1 MSVSPLRTSPSDTR
15 PEINFGELLHTLD
28 KNFGTRVPELIGRF
42 AFDYDGMTFDTRRI
56 TQNTGNRFLLTASIG
71 RLPFSIES
79 IERRNA
85 IKTIV
90 QASRKLPKVQFS
102 IDNSGKITAGAVYD
116 SAPLAAPDFIFYP
129 LILFLQEARPFM
141 KLIGRYLEAEHS
153 ISSTPPTTPSNE

>member
-1 MSVSPLRTSPSDTR
+1 MSVSALRASPSDTR

-28 KNFGTRVPELIGRF
+28 KNFGTRAPALIGRF

-56 TQNTGNRFLLTASIG
+56 TLNNDNRFLITASIS

-85 IKTIV
+85 IKTIIL
-90 QASRKLPKVQFS
+90 ASRKLPKVQFS
-102 IDNSGKITAGAVYD
+102 IDHSGKITAGAVYD
-116 SAPLAAPDFIFYP
+116 KAALASPDFIFYP
-129 LILFLQEARPFM
+129 LSLFLQEARPFM

-153 ISSTPPTTPSNE
+153 SAPQTTPV